1 MTTDDA
7 TATAR
12 RAHAAAEW
20 AALRDRLRTITP
32 QAIGRGALTLGAIAG
47 AVWLAAASW
56 PALLPF
62 VIGGLLAYQ
71 LLPVV
76 DALDRVLPRSLAA
89 LVSVLAALAVVIAI
103 GVIVHPTA
111 RQRVRPAGAAAC
123 RRRRRWTTRSPASSA
138 SWGRSRRA
146 RRRS

>member
-7 TATAR
+7 SATAR

-47 AVWLAAASW
+47 TVWLAAASW

-62 VIGGLLAYQ
+62 VVGGLLAYE

-89 LVSVLAALAVVIAI
+89 LASVLVAVAVVIGIAVVVIPPLAAGFVRLASDLPTPAEADAAI
-103 GVIVHPTA
+103 DRLQA
-111 RQRVRPAGAAAC
+111 RLG
-123 RRRRRWTTRSPASSA
+123 S
-138 SWGRSRRA
+138 
-146 RRRS
+146 